1 MYFVVSTISYPLGN
15 DFSCFEIDSADVGT
29 SFAIPA
35 ELNGK
40 GRRQPASVQSG
51 TNATSYTSKIDS
63 KEDECINGTVQRVV
77 LEERWSFYAS
87 FKKIPFLGV
96 FSFICEVYVKL
107 LAWTLV
113 IMYRC

>member
-1 MYFVVSTISYPLGN
+1 MCFVVSTISHPLGN

-40 GRRQPASVQSG
+40 RRRQPASVQSG
-51 TNATSYTSKIDS
+51 TNATSYTSKLDS
-63 KEDECINGTVQRVV
+63 KEDECINGTVHRVV
-77 LEERWSFYAS
+77 LERWSFYAS

-96 FSFICEVYVKL
+96 FSFICEV
-107 LAWTLV
+107 
-113 IMYRC
+113 